1 MKGMNKPAASSA
13 EVCLHP
19 LRAFSSRQRR
29 RILLLFPKFSYS
41 FGTFNHAF
49 PLMNVKAFMPPQGI
63 LLVAALLPKTWEAR
77 FVDENVRAATAEDF
91 DWADVVFTTGMHIQR
106 VQINDIVHR
115 AHQAGRPVALG
126 GPSVSSAPQYYPD
139 ADFLHLGEAGDG
151 TLRLFEWID
160 QSPDRPER
168 QTSFRTADKLP
179 LDQFPVPGYWHIR
192 VLDYL
197 LGSVQFSSGCPFT
210 CEFCDIPALY
220 GRNPRLKRPEQIL
233 RELDELADGGAVSI
247 YFVDDNFIGNPKAA
261 QELLPH
267 LVEWQKRRDCSVR
280 LSCEATLNIASYP
293 DILEQMRQA
302 FFTNLFIGIETPEP
316 VALRAMKKTQNL
328 RSPIL
333 EAVRTIN
340 QYGIEVASGIILGL
354 DTDTPETPR
363 AIIDFAR
370 ESQIPIMTVNILY
383 ALPNTALYRRLEA
396 DGRILSDEES
406 AQRDS
411 NIQFL
416 LPYDEVVRR
425 WLEVIEKIYLPQA
438 LYARYDYNAAR
449 TYPHRLRPTQ
459 PWKQVTPQNL
469 RRGLGILARVI
480 WKVGLTGDCRR
491 VFWKMCVKQLRQGNF
506 ETFFQV
512 AMVAHH
518 LITYARECLEGR
530 LQASNYSKR
539 VGGPESLPG
548 FKLAASPNSH
558 ELADAVSLRAES

>member
-1 MKGMNKPAASSA
+1 MMGMNKPAASSA
-13 EVCLHP
+13 EICLHP
-19 LRAFSSRQRR
+19 LRAFSPLQQR
-29 RILLLFPKFSYS
+29 RILLLFPRFSYS

-106 VQINDIVHR
+106 MQINDIAQR
-115 AHQAGRPVALG
+115 AHQAGKPVALG
-126 GPSVSSAPQYYPD
+126 GPSVSSAPQYYAD

-267 LVEWQKRRDCSVR
+267 LVEWQKRRDYSVR

-293 DILEQMRQA
+293 DLLEQMRQA
-302 FFTNLFIGIETPEP
+302 FFTNLFVGIETPEP

-328 RSPIL
+328 RAPIL

-340 QYGIEVASGIILGL
+340 RYGIEVASGIILGL

-396 DGRILSDEES
+396 AGRILPEEDS
-406 AQRDS
+406 AHRDS

-416 LPYDEVVRR
+416 VAYEEVVRR
-425 WLEVIEKIYLPQA
+425 WLEVIAAIYRPEV
-438 LYARYDYNAAR
+438 LYARYDSNAAH

-459 PWKQVTPQNL
+459 PWKQVTSQNL

-480 WKVGLTGDCRR
+480 WKVGLTGDYRR
-491 VFWKMCVKQLRQGNF
+491 VFWKMCVKQTRQRNF

-518 LITYARECLEGR
+518 LITYARECLEGK

-539 VGGPESLPG
+539 AGERTEPFPG
-548 FKLAASPNSH
+548 YKSAASPNSH
-558 ELADAVSLRAES
+558 EL

>member
-1 MKGMNKPAASSA
+1 MNQPAATSA
-13 EVCLHP
+13 EVRLHP
-19 LRAFSSRQRR
+19 LRAFLPTERR
-29 RILLLFPKFSYS
+29 RILLLFPTFSYS

-63 LLVAALLPKTWEAR
+63 LLIAALLPGTWEVR
-77 FVDENVRAATAEDF
+77 FVDENVRAATADDF
-91 DWADVVFTTGMHIQR
+91 AWADVVLTTGMHIQR
-106 VQINDIVHR
+106 EQINGIVRR

-139 ADFLHLGEAGDG
+139 ADLLHLGEAGDA
-151 TLRLFEWID
+151 TLRLFQWID
-160 QSPDRPER
+160 QSANRPER
-168 QTSFRTADKLP
+168 QISFRTADKLP
-179 LDQFPVPGYWHIR
+179 MDQFPVPAYCHIR

-233 RELDELADGGAVSI
+233 HELDELADNGAVSI

-267 LVEWQKRRDCSVR
+267 LVEWQKQRDYTVR

-293 DILEQMRQA
+293 DLLKQMRQA
-302 FFTNLFIGIETPEP
+302 FFTNVFIGIETPEP
-316 VALRAMKKTQNL
+316 AALRAMKKTQNL

-340 QYGIEVASGIILGL
+340 DYGIEVASGIILGL
-354 DTDTPETPR
+354 DTDTPETPP
-363 AIIDFAR
+363 AIVDFAR

-383 ALPNTALYRRLEA
+383 ALPNTALHRRLEA
-396 DGRILSDEES
+396 VGRILSEEES
-406 AQRDS
+406 SNRDS

-416 LPYDEVVRR
+416 LPYEEVVGR
-425 WLEVIEKIYLPQA
+425 WLEVIEEIYRPEA
-438 LYARYDYNAAR
+438 IYARYDYNAAY

-459 PWKQVTPQNL
+459 PWRQITPQNL
-469 RRGLGILARVI
+469 RRGLSVLARVI
-480 WKVGLTGDCRR
+480 WKIGLMSDYRR
-491 VFWKMCVKQLRQGNF
+491 VFWQMGLKQMRQGSF

-512 AMVAHH
+512 AMVGHH
-518 LITYARECLEGR
+518 LITYARECLEGK

-539 VGGPESLPG
+539 IGGMTKPLPDRR
-548 FKLAASPNSH
+548 LAASPSNH
-558 ELADAVSLRAES
+558 ELTGAVSVRAES

>member
-1 MKGMNKPAASSA
+1 M
-13 EVCLHP
+13 
-19 LRAFSSRQRR
+19 
-29 RILLLFPKFSYS
+29 
-41 FGTFNHAF
+41 
-49 PLMNVKAFMPPQGI
+49 
-63 LLVAALLPKTWEAR
+63 
-77 FVDENVRAATAEDF
+77 
-91 DWADVVFTTGMHIQR
+91 
-106 VQINDIVHR
+106 
-115 AHQAGRPVALG
+115 
-126 GPSVSSAPQYYPD
+126 SSAPQYYPD
-139 ADFLHLGEAGDG
+139 ADFLHVGEAGDG

>member
-1 MKGMNKPAASSA
+1 MHKPAPSSA
-13 EVCLHP
+13 AACLHP
-19 LRAFSSRQRR
+19 LRNFTPRQERR
-29 RILLLFPKFSYS
+29 VLLVFPKFSYS

-77 FVDENVRAATAEDF
+77 FVDENVRAAVPEDF

-106 VQINDIVHR
+106 AQINGIVQR
-115 AHQAGRPVALG
+115 AHEAGKPVALG

-168 QTSFRTADKLP
+168 QTPFRTADKLP
-179 LDQFPVPGYWHIR
+179 LDQFPVPAYSRIR
-192 VLDYL
+192 VMDYL

-220 GRNPRLKRPEQIL
+220 GRNPRLKRPAQIL

-267 LVEWQKRRDCSVR
+267 LVEWQKRRDYSVR
-280 LSCEATLNIASYP
+280 LSCEGTLNIASYP
-293 DILEQMRQA
+293 EILEQMRQA
-302 FFTNLFIGIETPEP
+302 FFTNMFIGIETPEP
-316 VALRAMKKTQNL
+316 AALRAMRKVQNL

-333 EAVRTIN
+333 DAVRIIN
-340 QYGIEVASGIILGL
+340 RYGIEVASGIILGL
-354 DTDTPETPR
+354 DTDTPETPQ
-363 AIIDFAR
+363 AIIHFAR

-383 ALPNTALYRRLEA
+383 ALPNTALHRRLEA
-396 DGRILSDEES
+396 DGRILSDQDS
-406 AQRDS
+406 ANRDS
-411 NIQFL
+411 NIKFL
-416 LPYDEVVRR
+416 LPYEAVVKR
-425 WLEVIEKIYLPQA
+425 WLEVIEEIYQPEA
-438 LYARYDYNAAR
+438 LYARYDHNAAG
-449 TYPHRLRPTQ
+449 TYPHRLRPMQ
-459 PWKQVTPQNL
+459 PWRQATPQTL
-469 RRGLGILARVI
+469 WRGLRILARVI
-480 WKVGLTGDCRR
+480 WKVGLASDYRR
-491 VFWKMCVKQLRQGNF
+491 VFWKMGLKQIRQGNF

-518 LITYARECLEGR
+518 LITYARECLEGK

-539 VGGPESLPG
+539 AGGRTEPLSSGSL
-548 FKLAASPNSH
+548 ATNPNRQ
-558 ELADAVSLRAES
+558 ELADVGSLRAQS

>member
-1 MKGMNKPAASSA
+1 MSQPAANSA
-13 EVCLHP
+13 EICLHP
-19 LRAFSSRQRR
+19 LRAFTPVHPR
-29 RILLLFPKFSYS
+29 RILLLFPRFSYS

-106 VQINDIVHR
+106 MQINDVVHR
-115 AHQAGRPVALG
+115 AHGAGRPVALG
-126 GPSVSSAPQYYPD
+126 GPSVSSAPQYYPE
-139 ADFLHLGEAGDG
+139 ADFLHLGEAGDA

-160 QSPDRPER
+160 QSPERPER
-168 QTSFRTADKLP
+168 QTSFRTTDKLP
-179 LDQFPVPGYWHIR
+179 LDQFPVPAYRDIR
-192 VLDYL
+192 VMDYL

-210 CEFCDIPALY
+210 CEFCDIPSLY

-233 RELDELADGGAVSI
+233 RELDELADHGAVSI

-267 LVEWQKRRDCSVR
+267 LVAWQKRRDYSVR

-293 DILEQMRQA
+293 EVLEQMRQA

-316 VALRAMKKTQNL
+316 EALRAMKKTQNL

-340 QYGIEVASGIILGL
+340 RYGIEVASGIILGL
-354 DTDTPETPR
+354 DTDTPETVR

-370 ESQIPIMTVNILY
+370 ESQIPILTVNILY
-383 ALPNTALYRRLEA
+383 ALPNTALYRRLEGA
-396 DGRILSDEES
+396 GRILSEETS
-406 AQRDS
+406 ADRDS
-411 NIQFL
+411 NIQFMV
-416 LPYDEVVRR
+416 PYEEVVRR
-425 WLEVIEKIYLPQA
+425 WQQVIAEIYRPEV
-438 LYARYDYNAAR
+438 LYARYESNAAR
-449 TYPHRLRPTQ
+449 TYPHRLRPTH
-459 PWKQVTPQNL
+459 PWKQVTWQNL
-469 RRGLGILARVI
+469 RRGLRILARLA
-480 WKVGLTGDCRR
+480 WKVGLAADYRWA
-491 VFWKMCVKQLRQGNF
+491 FWKMGLRQMRRGNI
-506 ETFFQV
+506 ETLFQV

-518 LITYARECLEGR
+518 LITYARECLAGR

-539 VGGPESLPG
+539 VGGTEAPRCR
-548 FKLAASPNSH
+548 LAASPNRR
-558 ELADAVSLRAES
+558 ELADAVSLRADS

>member
-1 MKGMNKPAASSA
+1 MNSPVPTSA
-13 EVCLHP
+13 KVSLHP
-19 LRAFSSRQRR
+19 LRAFSPGRRR
-29 RILLLFPKFSYS
+29 RILLVFPRFSYS

-49 PLMNVKAFMPPQGI
+49 PLMDVKAFMPPQGI
-63 LLVAALLPKTWEAR
+63 LLVAALLPKTWEAW

-106 VQINDIVHR
+106 VQINDIVQR
-115 AHQAGRPVALG
+115 AHQVGKPVALG

-139 ADFLHLGEAGDG
+139 ADFLHLGEAGDA

-160 QSPDRPER
+160 QSADRPER
-168 QTSFRTADKLP
+168 QTSFRTKDKLP
-179 LDQFPVPGYWHIR
+179 LDQFPVPAYSRIR

-267 LVEWQKRRDCSVR
+267 LVEWQKRRDYSVR
-280 LSCEATLNIASYP
+280 LSCEGTLNIASYP
-293 DILEQMRQA
+293 EILEQMRQA
-302 FFTNLFIGIETPEP
+302 FFTNMFIGIETPEP
-316 VALRAMKKTQNL
+316 IALRAMRKVQSL

-333 EAVRTIN
+333 DAVRTIN
-340 QYGIEVASGIILGL
+340 RYGIEVASGIILGL
-354 DTDTPETPR
+354 DTDSPETPR

-383 ALPNTALYRRLEA
+383 ALPNTALHRRLEA
-396 DGRILSDEES
+396 AGRILSEEES
-406 AQRDS
+406 ANRDS

-416 LPYDEVVRR
+416 LPYEQVVRR
-425 WLEVIEKIYLPQA
+425 WLDVIEEIYQPQA
-438 LYARYDYNAAR
+438 LYARYDYNAAH

-459 PWKQVTPQNL
+459 PLKQASLRNL
-469 RRGLGILARVI
+469 RRGLSILARVI
-480 WKVGLTGDCRR
+480 WKIGLAGDYRR
-491 VFWKMCVKQLRQGNF
+491 VFWRMAVTQLRQGNV

-518 LITYARECLEGR
+518 LITYARECLEGK

-539 VGGPESLPG
+539 VGGRTSSL
-548 FKLAASPNSH
+548 
-558 ELADAVSLRAES
+558 